1 MDYTTVKTA
10 CIVGAGVA
18 GLGSARV
25 LKEIGIRCSVFER
38 NDKLGGVWT
47 DGYLDYGVQVP
58 KELYEF
64 PDYPLPADTPS
75 FTPGPVF
82 QEYLEEFARHFGIF
96 DDIQFETEVLKV
108 EQVGNGT
115 GWTVTTQKF
124 DQTTTRK
131 FDLVI
136 VAVGLYSNVPYLPA
150 LEGKADFQGE
160 LLHISDLKSADL
172 LKGKKVAVVG
182 FGKSATDAALAASKH
197 ADSCHMVV
205 RRLHWPVP
213 RKLAGVLPFK
223 WGLLNRLTV
232 TVIPPYKSPTAL
244 EKAVHSIGKPLVWL
258 FWRVVEA
265 LLSVQCCLWSRF
277 GTRASLVPSEPV
289 EIGAFNEA
297 TMVPRPGFYEAVRN
311 GEIDLQLG
319 DIDRLSKDG
328 LHLGDGRRLAVDTI
342 IFGTGWRSDYNFLSD
357 QLQQKMGFGDDGIY
371 LYRQILHPAV
381 PGLAFIGYASTVS
394 NVLAYHMQALWLA
407 GLITGKH
414 KLPDD
419 DSQLQEIENLKRWKR
434 SWMPFSHARAARLIV
449 HLQHYLDELC
459 EDLKINPLRKKG
471 IWAPL
476 AEVFAPYQPSDY
488 RDITTA
494 DLRPAD

>member
-10 CIVGAGVA
+10 CIIGAGVA
-18 GLGSARV
+18 GLASARV
-25 LKEIGIRCSVFER
+25 LKEIGVDCSVFER
-38 NDKLGGVWT
+38 NNKIGGVWT

-75 FTPGPVF
+75 FTPGPIF
-82 QEYLEEFARHFGIF
+82 QQYLEEFARHFGII
-96 DDIQFETEVLKV
+96 DNIEFETEVLNV
-108 EQVGNGT
+108 EQDVS
-115 GWTVTTQKF
+115 GWTVATSKDREISTN
-124 DQTTTRK
+124 R

-136 VAVGLYSNVPYLPA
+136 VAVGLYSNVPYLPS

-160 LLHISDLKSADL
+160 LLHISELKSADL

-197 ADSCHMVV
+197 ADSAYMVV

-213 RKLAGVLPFK
+213 RKLASILPFK

-232 TVIPPYKSPTAL
+232 TVIPPYKSPSSL
-244 EKAVHSIGKPLVWL
+244 EKAVHGIGKPLVWL
-258 FWRVVEA
+258 FWRVVEL
-265 LLSVQCCLWSRF
+265 LLSVQCRLWSRF
-277 GTRASLVPSEPV
+277 GTRASLIPNEPV

-297 TMVPRPGFYEAVRN
+297 TMVPRPGFYEAVRS
-311 GEIDLQLG
+311 GEVDLQVG
-319 DIDRLSKDG
+319 EIDRLSKDG
-328 LHLGDGRRLAVDTI
+328 LQLTDGRKLDVDTI
-342 IFGTGWRSDYNFLSD
+342 IFGTGWRSDYSFLSD
-357 QLQQKMGFGDDGIY
+357 RQQQDMGFGEDGIY
-371 LYRQILHPAV
+371 LYRQILHPSA
-381 PGLAFIGYASTVS
+381 PSLAFIGYASTVS

-407 GLITGKH
+407 GLITGRH
-414 KLPDD
+414 ELRDETA
-419 DSQLQEIENLKRWKR
+419 QLEEIEQLKKWKR

-471 IWAPL
+471 VWAPL
-476 AEVFAPYQPSDY
+476 AEVFSPYQPSDY
-488 RDITTA
+488 SDITTA